1 MFYRTS
7 QALAENFYTML
18 EYRLKTSGVEYPK
31 HHLLGGVMINTMA
44 LLLQLSKGI
53 QTKLGHTLMRQVI
66 AVSDEVMTLC
76 FLSDIDVTFPLAQ
89 HQIHAQEIPLNIL
102 VDGNIIGFDIPA
114 LYFNSKSVDEDLLF
128 QAQVLFN
135 FLALVRLFIVQL
147 GEIGVSELIQDFNNT
162 IRAETLLN
170 RTRSTETD
178 AGDTIR
184 TTGTGARKVIP
195 RSRSAGPL
203 VAVLG
208 ARDMNTHGRRRHKH
222 LPAVAALAAMGLS
235 EAILSKQ
242 LQQQG
247 LKQAK
252 RRGRLMR
259 AMDHPSLPC
268 TQSKQLLQRILTRIY
283 SNYIPFAHI
292 DLACLTRMTY
302 GACFMT
308 TQPSSGRTGPWSG
321 TRSHVS
327 QRIAKL
333 VFAIDDL
340 YPIWPRQFA
349 NGSSLSHRRVRHS

>member
-18 EYRLKTSGVEYPK
+18 EYRLRTSGVEYPK

-44 LLLQLSKGI
+44 LLLSKGA

-76 FLSDIDVTFPLAQ
+76 FLSDIDVRFRFDT
-89 HQIHAQEIPLNIL
+89 IMEIPLNIL

-114 LYFNSKSVDEDLLF
+114 LYFNSKVSVLNIIIISSIALIYGFCFRVKSVDADLLF

-162 IRAETLLN
+162 VHAEKLLN
-170 RTRSTETD
+170 RTRSTELD
-178 AGDTIR
+178 MGDTIR

-208 ARDMNTHGRRRHKH
+208 ARDMNTQGRRHHKH

-247 LKQAK
+247 LKQSK

-259 AMDHPSLPC
+259 GENA
-268 TQSKQLLQRILTRIY
+268 
-283 SNYIPFAHI
+283 F
-292 DLACLTRMTY
+292 
-302 GACFMT
+302 
-308 TQPSSGRTGPWSG
+308 
-321 TRSHVS
+321 
-327 QRIAKL
+327 
-333 VFAIDDL
+333 
-340 YPIWPRQFA
+340 
-349 NGSSLSHRRVRHS
+349 

>member
-1 MFYRTS
+1 
-7 QALAENFYTML
+7 
-18 EYRLKTSGVEYPK
+18 
-31 HHLLGGVMINTMA
+31 MINTMA
-44 LLLQLSKGI
+44 LLLSKGI

-76 FLSDIDVTFPLAQ
+76 FLSDIDVTFRFDTIM

-162 IRAETLLN
+162 VRAETLLN

-259 AMDHPSLPC
+259 GENS
-268 TQSKQLLQRILTRIY
+268 
-283 SNYIPFAHI
+283 F
-292 DLACLTRMTY
+292 
-302 GACFMT
+302 
-308 TQPSSGRTGPWSG
+308 
-321 TRSHVS
+321 
-327 QRIAKL
+327 
-333 VFAIDDL
+333 
-340 YPIWPRQFA
+340 
-349 NGSSLSHRRVRHS
+349 

>member
-18 EYRLKTSGVEYPK
+18 EYRLKTSGVECPK

-44 LLLQLSKGI
+44 LLLSKGMPA
-53 QTKLGHTLMRQVI
+53 KLGHTLVGQVI
-66 AVSDEVMTLC
+66 EVSEEVMTLC
-76 FLSDIDVTFPLAQ
+76 FLSDIDVKFRFDT
-89 HQIHAQEIPLNIL
+89 IMEIPLNIL

-114 LYFNSKSVDEDLLF
+114 LYFNSKHVDIDLLF

-135 FLALVRLFIVQL
+135 FLALVRLFILQL
-147 GEIGVSELIQDFNNT
+147 GDIGVSELVQDFNHT
-162 IRAETLLN
+162 IHAEALLH

-178 AGDTIR
+178 MGDTIR

-208 ARDMNTHGRRRHKH
+208 SRDMNAHGKRRRQH

-259 AMDHPSLPC
+259 GENA
-268 TQSKQLLQRILTRIY
+268 
-283 SNYIPFAHI
+283 F
-292 DLACLTRMTY
+292 
-302 GACFMT
+302 
-308 TQPSSGRTGPWSG
+308 
-321 TRSHVS
+321 
-327 QRIAKL
+327 
-333 VFAIDDL
+333 
-340 YPIWPRQFA
+340 
-349 NGSSLSHRRVRHS
+349 

>member
-44 LLLQLSKGI
+44 LLLSKGI

-76 FLSDIDVTFPLAQ
+76 FLSDIDVTFRFDT
-89 HQIHAQEIPLNIL
+89 IMEIPLNIL

-162 IRAETLLN
+162 VRAETLLN

-259 AMDHPSLPC
+259 GENS
-268 TQSKQLLQRILTRIY
+268 
-283 SNYIPFAHI
+283 F
-292 DLACLTRMTY
+292 
-302 GACFMT
+302 
-308 TQPSSGRTGPWSG
+308 
-321 TRSHVS
+321 
-327 QRIAKL
+327 
-333 VFAIDDL
+333 
-340 YPIWPRQFA
+340 
-349 NGSSLSHRRVRHS
+349 

>member
-44 LLLQLSKGI
+44 LLLSKGA
-53 QTKLGHTLMRQVI
+53 QTKLGHTLMSQVI
-66 AVSDEVMTLC
+66 AVSEEVMTLC
-76 FLSDIDVTFPLAQ
+76 FLSDIDVKFRFDT
-89 HQIHAQEIPLNIL
+89 IMDIPLNIL

-114 LYFNSKSVDEDLLF
+114 LYFNSKSVDADLLF

-162 IRAETLLN
+162 VRAEALLN
-170 RTRSTETD
+170 RTRSTESD

-208 ARDMNTHGRRRHKH
+208 ARDMNTHGRRHHKH

-247 LKQAK
+247 LKQSK

-259 AMDHPSLPC
+259 GENA
-268 TQSKQLLQRILTRIY
+268 
-283 SNYIPFAHI
+283 F
-292 DLACLTRMTY
+292 
-302 GACFMT
+302 
-308 TQPSSGRTGPWSG
+308 
-321 TRSHVS
+321 
-327 QRIAKL
+327 
-333 VFAIDDL
+333 
-340 YPIWPRQFA
+340 
-349 NGSSLSHRRVRHS
+349 